1 MLSKDKGI
9 QRKKSKLG
17 LAGRT
22 AQRASS
28 FVWWLAVLAGLAMLP
43 LACMLCTSESVQI
56 AMRKAL
62 HNMRLGCLYVLQRC
76 GCSRVQ
82 TTYTISKDETHMV

>member
-17 LAGRT
+17 LASRT
-22 AQRASS
+22 VQRASN
-28 FVWWLAVLAGLAMLP
+28 FVWWLVVLAVLAMLP
-43 LACMLCTSESVQI
+43 LACMLCASESVQI
-56 AMRKAL
+56 ALRKAV
-62 HNMRLGCLYVLQRC
+62 HNVRLGSLYVLQRC

-82 TTYTISKDETHMV
+82 TTYTLSKDETHMV